1 MNINKRS
8 ISIWAP
14 LRYANYGD
22 DMQAIAFAQMIK
34 GMGYNVKVF
43 QLEES
48 LANAYG
54 LVSVS
59 TLNDL
64 CQGVN
69 LVIIAGGALLTPFKW
84 YKRLL
89 NKAAREYESDFKD
102 LYHATLRYPDV
113 KFCAISFGG
122 DGKVKNPE
130 TWFSKWR
137 IDFFKSPNFIDGTV
151 RLEGDVDMM
160 KMFGK
165 NMMYYPDMLFRVCDY
180 FPSKMLR
187 PNGKYRVGFNFKKGR
202 YLDKHLICDII
213 DYAASHD
220 DMEFHFTTTH
230 MQKVGLNYQYV
241 PKQPL
246 KNVFIDRYEN
256 PCQLLGV
263 LASMDCFMTS
273 MLHVGLTGL
282 TTGTPFVSYRG
293 PGKTKSFL
301 KSIGGDWAILPDD
314 ITFEQL
320 KNQIWS
326 HTRDELYA
334 MYDTEEIERMKEESL
349 KQYEF
354 CKNIVEKFG

>member
-1 MNINKRS
+1 MEEKT

-22 DMQAIAFAQMIK
+22 DMQAIAFAQLIK
-34 GMGYNVKVF
+34 GMGYAVKVF

-48 LANAYG
+48 LAAIFQ
-54 LVSVS
+54 LESVQ
-59 TLNDL
+59 TVDDL
-64 CQGVN
+64 CRDVK
-69 LVIIAGGALLTPFKW
+69 LVIIAGGALLTPFRW

-89 NKAAREYESDFKD
+89 NKAAREYEVDFKD
-102 LYHATLRYPDV
+102 LFLATKKYPNV
-113 KFCAISFGG
+113 RFCAISMGG
-122 DGKVKNPE
+122 DGKVKDPAV
-130 TWFSKWR
+130 WYSHWR
-137 IDFFKSPNFIDGTV
+137 RDFFCSDAFIDGTV
-151 RLEGDVDMM
+151 RLEGDKTQMQQA
-160 KMFGK
+160 FGK
-165 NMMYYPDMLFRVCDY
+165 NFTYYPDMLFRTCDY
-180 FPSKMLR
+180 FPPKKLA
-187 PNGKYRVGFNFKKGR
+187 PTKKYRVGFNFKKGR
-202 YLDKHLICDII
+202 YLDKRLINDIM

-241 PKQPL
+241 PQHPT

-301 KSIGGDWAILPDD
+301 KSIGGDWAILPDN

-320 KNQIWS
+320 RTQLWNN
-326 HTRDELYA
+326 TREDLYA
-334 MYDTEEIERMKEESL
+334 RYNTEEIERMKAESL

>member
-1 MNINKRS
+1 MEKRT

-34 GMGYNVKVF
+34 KMGYGVKVF

-48 LANAYG
+48 LSKAYG
-54 LVSVS
+54 LKSVQGV
-59 TLNDL
+59 NEL
-64 CQGVN
+64 CDGVN
-69 LVIIAGGALLTPFKW
+69 LVIIAGGALLTPFRW

-89 NKAAREYESDFKD
+89 NKAAREYEADFKD
-102 LYHATLRYPDV
+102 LYQATLKYPNV

-122 DGKVKNPE
+122 DGKVKDPN
-130 TWFSKWR
+130 TWFSHWR
-137 IDFFKSPNFIDGTV
+137 IDFFRSPSFINGTV
-151 RLEGDVDMM
+151 RLEGDIDMM
-160 KMFGK
+160 SVFGK
-165 NMMYYPDMLFRVCDY
+165 QMEFYPDMLFRASDY
-180 FPSKMLR
+180 FPPKKLEQ
-187 PNGKYRVGFNFKKGR
+187 NDKYRVGFNFKKGR
-202 YLDKHLICDII
+202 YLDKKLLDDIFS
-213 DYAASHD
+213 YAANHD

-241 PKQPL
+241 PEEQS
-246 KNVFIDRYEN
+246 KNIFIDRYES

-301 KSIGGDWAILPDD
+301 KSIGGEWAILPED
-314 ITFEQL
+314 ITFEKLRQSVWT
-320 KNQIWS
+320 KSRN
-326 HTRDELYA
+326 ELYA
-334 MYDTEEIERMKEESL
+334 QYDTDVIERMKNDSL
-349 KQYEF
+349 KQYDF
-354 CKNIVEKFG
+354 CKNIVEQFA